1 MGVRNRAE
9 GINSSL
15 RGISAGCS
23 SESGSSSPCTVAF
36 VICYS
41 RKAEGSNSL

>member
-23 SESGSSSPCTVAF
+23 SGSKSWSGSPSMGVLLLLQS
-36 VICYS
+36 
-41 RKAEGSNSL
+41 EGAGQ